1 MQSASSSW
9 FSTSAVATVNLLF
22 LAVVRNAQSALPP
35 ELAGDLPTSCD
46 VCVPFLTETRACLRT
61 CSNTDAYINNST
73 INIGEWYM
81 GDDSESL
88 LTQCLDDDRGNQDET
103 LTPYGLAELE
113 GLDPTAYVVDEFTG
127 ETVDLTLLQNRGID
141 GLVNCC
147 SAASGF
153 VEAGCVETFENT
165 EFCISACISPCVI
178 QTTVSYFG
186 CINVNSPPPVGN
198 GQCDQAQCV
207 EQLVQSV
214 NDAQAQNNG
223 PIVQPAPGNNVQLNG
238 QQIFSIQSISELS
251 FGGLNGFGENGQDD
265 CAVLEPFISSVC
277 SAGECCAECDDELS
291 DTLDCLIND
300 FVITFSQLETDN
312 DFEDCTIADD
322 CSLQLADSDATRR
335 KLASSFVRDV
345 VEVRNEKEKKSRD
358 LQTAEERDAAVEQ
371 ATEVCSEQ
379 LTVDTIVYNHT
390 YAAGRFVDC
399 VQKEMLGILGPN
411 SNSTD
416 PTGAPV
422 PSGGNGMAVSSW
434 FGYHITISVV
444 VSTITVFAF
453 LQL

>member
-1 MQSASSSW
+1 
-9 FSTSAVATVNLLF
+9 
-22 LAVVRNAQSALPP
+22 
-35 ELAGDLPTSCD
+35 
-46 VCVPFLTETRACLRT
+46 
-61 CSNTDAYINNST
+61 
-73 INIGEWYM
+73 M

-103 LTPYGLAELE
+103 LTPYALAELE
-113 GLDPTAYVVDEFTG
+113 GIDPTAYVVDEFSG

-186 CINVNSPPPVGN
+186 CINANSPPPVGD
-198 GQCDQAQCV
+198 GQCDQAECV
-207 EQLVQSV
+207 EKLVQSV
-214 NDAQAQNNG
+214 NNAQAQNNG

-277 SAGECCAECDDELS
+277 RAGECCAECDDELAS
-291 DTLDCLIND
+291 TLDCLIND

-312 DFEDCTIADD
+312 NFEDCTITED
-322 CSLQLADSDATRR
+322 CSLQLAETDATRR

-345 VEVRNEKEKKSRD
+345 VEVTKEEEEERERNRGRN

-371 ATEVCSEQ
+371 ATEICSEQ

-399 VQKEMLGILGPN
+399 VQKEMLNILGPKI

-416 PTGAPV
+416 PTEAPA
-422 PSGGNGMAVSSW
+422 PSGANGIATPPSW
-434 FGYHITISVV
+434 FGYQMTISVV
-444 VSTITVFAF
+444 VLTTIIFSLV
-453 LQL
+453 